1 MAIIYLKL
9 FSDAMKTKENVA
21 LTIDKD
27 ILSFTRKNAE
37 RNNRNLSD
45 YVEEL
50 LEQNMISHKNKKG

>member
-9 FSDAMKTKENVA
+9 FGDAMKTKENVA

-37 RNNRNLSD
+37 KSKQNLSD
-45 YVEEL
+45 YIEGL
-50 LEQNMISHKNKKG
+50 LEQNMISQDNKRG